1 MERIVIAIYLCLL
14 LLRCCAS
21 SCALSSLRGWG
32 WTEEKRHCPRW
43 SWGSSGNTFQSVLA
57 VRAKSEVINFL
68 YYKNRF
74 SLFPNFIFTWHNSF
88 HSSVLLGVCAVIVG
102 LLAWTSAHQTQFW
115 RSDEAL
121 WRRSIALDPSD
132 WRALD
137 MYAEWLFK
145 VKDYY
150 ILYLCSMIWLNSSLI

>member
-1 MERIVIAIYLCLL
+1 
-14 LLRCCAS
+14 
-21 SCALSSLRGWG
+21 
-32 WTEEKRHCPRW
+32 
-43 SWGSSGNTFQSVLA
+43 
-57 VRAKSEVINFL
+57 
-68 YYKNRF
+68 
-74 SLFPNFIFTWHNSF
+74 
-88 HSSVLLGVCAVIVG
+88 VLLGVCAVIVG

-145 VKDYY
+145 VKDYFFY
-150 ILYLCSMIWLNSSLI
+150 IYVRSYN